1 MKDEGGS
8 KPQDLKARTK
18 QYALRVIRL
27 FDSLPKTTVAQTIG
41 KQLFRSATSAGA
53 QYREAQRAKSDADF
67 INKNEGVLQ
76 ELDESAYW
84 LELLS
89 DAGIVKPEN
98 LTLLQKETDE
108 LIAIFVTIV
117 NKVKSRR
124 K

>member
-8 KPQDLKARTK
+8 RPQDLKIRTR
-18 QYALRVIRL
+18 QFALRVIRL
-27 FDSLPKTTVAQTIG
+27 YDALPKTTVAQTIG
-41 KQLFRSATSAGA
+41 KQLLRSATPVGA

-84 LELLS
+84 LELLLE
-89 DAGIVKPEN
+89 AGIVKPEN
-98 LTLLQKETDE
+98 LAALQKENDE
-108 LIAIFVTIV
+108 LIAIFVAIV
-117 NKVKSRR
+117 NKVKGRR